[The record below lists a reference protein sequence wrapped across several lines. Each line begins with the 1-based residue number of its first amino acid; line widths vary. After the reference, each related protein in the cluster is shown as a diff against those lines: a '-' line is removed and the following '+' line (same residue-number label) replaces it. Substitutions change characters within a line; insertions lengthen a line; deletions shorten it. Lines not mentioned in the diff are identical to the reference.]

1 MLKTVP
7 VLILAATI
15 ATTGL
20 AAQQTTEKPT
30 VAPGQAAQTPAPAPQ
45 RAPEPPPLPLNV
57 KVEIVITDQSGPGE
71 AAKKTVS
78 MIVGDRQNNSIRSSA
93 QIRIPNS
100 SATRSVGINVDA
112 RPVINAKEPNKV
124 LLSFG
129 LDYQPRTGGGGGE
142 TPEPNTSSL
151 TQRLA
156 LNLESGKTVLVSQSA
171 DPASDRKITV
181 EVTATILK

>member
-1 MLKTVP
+1 MVKTLSI
-7 VLILAATI
+7 LILAGAM
-15 ATTGL
+15 TTAAG
-20 AAQQTTEKPT
+20 AAQQQKVDEK
-30 VAPGQAAQTPAPAPQ
+30 AAATAAKVEQ
-45 RAPEPPPLPLNV
+45 RAPEPPAMPVNV

-93 QIRIPNS
+93 QIRVPNS

-112 RPVINAKEPNKV
+112 RPVINPREPNKV

-129 LDYQPRTGGGGGE
+129 LDYQPRTGGPGGGE
-142 TPEPNTSSL
+142 PEPNTSSL

-171 DPASDRKITV
+171 DPASDRKIMV

>member
-7 VLILAATI
+7 VLILTAII

-20 AAQQTTEKPT
+20 AAQQPAEKPT
-30 VAPGQAAQTPAPAPQ
+30 APGQVAQTPSPAAQ

-93 QIRIPNS
+93 QIRVPNS